1 LASLDE
7 MAMLANQDRLDQQ
20 GQKAELAIQDKL
32 DKMVSQDYQ
41 EVQVPLGLLAN
52 VVKLDQLDNQD

>member
-1 LASLDE
+1 
-7 MAMLANQDRLDQQ
+7 MLANQDRLDQQ